1 MFIEVGGRGS
11 GGKGEK
17 EDKRRGR
24 GNVDERVG
32 LT

>member
-1 MFIEVGGRGS
+1 MSIEVGGRGS
-11 GGKGEK
+11 RRKGVR